1 MLSAGRPSVVR
12 IARPLI
18 GVRNPPPG
26 PPIPDLL
33 LDFETGAGIPLT
45 NGGAGGRGSEFVE
58 ILSPQNDGGGA
69 RLVRAPRYWDPT
81 AEWRPG
87 EPIFVPKQAG
97 RLVGWPGP
105 RDGGYWTGPMPGRSS
120 TSETVAVY
128 GNTTGLT
135 VTTVVGGVVGP
146 EAIRCDVAAGQSGD
160 WTATPGASMTGGW
173 IVDADGNETVCY
185 LHAVVELL
193 GDVSDYRFWFGLRDG
208 GANQFIETIVQRYD
222 QPDQQRAGKVY
233 RGIGPHGGQLYEI
246 WALTRLISTP
256 VGPLGA
262 YPYLLSSGSV
272 SYPARTVI
280 VHGCQTYFITR
291 FLYDGLSNLPPFF
304 SYARGTPVVW
314 TAENL
319 RVNIADVA
327 YSAALKARAAQFAV
341 GGTLNYGEAVARNG
355 SPDESWYQWSAS
367 VWRSSI
373 PSVVFHGFDSR
384 VAFRT
389 GADYSRAA
397 TVDGNTVLSGGTFN
411 SPPTPA
417 YLEIGRGY
425 SAFFG
430 RVNRL
435 AFWRR
440 ALTDAEL
447 LRAFRIL
454 GEPLS

>member
-1 MLSAGRPSVVR
+1 MFVYYAPPRGP
-12 IARPLI
+12 APL
-18 GVRNPPPG
+18 V
-26 PPIPDLL
+26 PDVLI
-33 LDFETGAGIPLT
+33 DFEDGYGIPVA
-45 NGGAGGRGSEFVE
+45 NGGMGGPGSELVQ
-58 ILSPQNDGGGA
+58 IISPQDAGGGA

-81 AEWRPG
+81 AQWTPG
-87 EPIFVPKQAG
+87 EPIFVGKQPN

-105 RDGGYWTGPMPGRSS
+105 RDGGYWTGPMRGRSS

-135 VTTVVGGVVGP
+135 VTTVAGGVVGP
-146 EAIRCDVAAGQSGD
+146 EAIWCDVAAGDNGD
-160 WTATPGASMTGGW
+160 GFPASPAAAMSSGW
-173 IVDADGNETVCY
+173 IVDAGGNETACY
-185 LHAVVELL
+185 VHAVVELL
-193 GDVSDYRFWFGLRDG
+193 GAIENHRFWLGLRDDG
-208 GANQFIETIVQRYD
+208 TGQWIDSVVQRYD
-222 QPDQQRAGKVY
+222 APNQLRAGKFS
-233 RGIGPHGGQLYEI
+233 RGVGPHGGQLYEI
-246 WALTRLISTP
+246 WALARLISAP
-256 VGPLGA
+256 VGPISA
-262 YPYLLSSGSV
+262 RAYLLSSGSV
-272 SYPARTVI
+272 SNPARTVI
-280 VHGCQTYFITR
+280 VHGCQTYFIMR
-291 FLYDGLSNLPPFF
+291 FLNDGLSGLPPFF

-314 TAENL
+314 TAESL

-355 SPDESWYQWSAS
+355 SPDESWYQINAS
-367 VWRSSI
+367 VWRAVV
-373 PSVVFHGFDSR
+373 PSVFFDGFDSR

-397 TVDGNTVLSGGTFN
+397 TVDGNTVVPGGAFT

-417 YLEIGRGY
+417 YLEISRGA
-425 SAFFG
+425 SMFFG
-430 RVNRL
+430 RVNCL